1 MGDKIPLMTYEMN
14 IEQLKLDVL
23 MDFRAD
29 FLEAVRRNEAVLECG
44 AQGIIDEF
52 FREFT
57 SLVVAQDRRT
67 RSVR

>member
-1 MGDKIPLMTYEMN
+1 MTYEMN

-29 FLEAVRRNEAVLECG
+29 FLEAVRGNEAVLECG
-44 AQGIIDEF
+44 AQGMIDEF

-57 SLVVAQDRRT
+57 SLVVEQDGRARHEG
-67 RSVR
+67 RVGGVC